1 VDGLFKRTYWAPLLK
16 VPEVDLGLRTGE
28 RDGEKTSRFNFSFKK
43 DPVDMRNEMR
53 LRDCWFVELWDGLF
67 WSGLVF

>member
-1 VDGLFKRTYWAPLLK
+1 MIGVDGLFLQKKFLK
-16 VPEVDLGLRTGE
+16 SILVSGTGE
-28 RDGEKTSRFNFSFKK
+28 RDGEKTSRIQFSSFKK
-43 DPVDMRNEMR
+43 DTPVDMRNEMR